1 MKDWILYHSRRNKKV
16 HTTNPNYR
24 GTIELKPSRT
34 ADKRGIRIINEIY
47 MEDYLK
53 QVVPSE
59 MPQSFGV
66 EALKAQAVALELMH

>member
-1 MKDWILYHSRRNKKV
+1 M
-16 HTTNPNYR
+16 HTINPNYR
-24 GTIELKPSRT
+24 GIMELKPSRT
-34 ADKRGIRIINEIY
+34 ASRGIRIINEIY

-66 EALKAQAVALELMH
+66 EALKAQAIAARTYVWVIIWNSWYKNDGSM

>member
-1 MKDWILYHSRRNKKV
+1 M

-24 GTIELKPSRT
+24 GIMELKPSRT
-34 ADKRGIRIINEIY
+34 ASRGIRIINEIY

-66 EALKAQAVALELMH
+66 EALKAQAIAARTYALSDYLKFRYKE